1 MDLQRDVCT
10 GVYVIAEV
18 GSVHDGSF
26 GNALKLIEVASQCG
40 VDAVKFQTHIAE
52 AETLRNAPMPSYFKG
67 EPRYIYFER
76 IAFSNA
82 QWRLIEKKCRE
93 MRLDFISSPFSKEAV
108 SMLEEVGVSKYKIPS
123 GEVTNTLLLEK
134 VGETGKEVILSSGM
148 SRWKELDKAVSILSH
163 HQNRITVVQCTS
175 EYPCSYEKVGLN
187 ILQELKDRYSY
198 PVGLSDHTLT
208 PYASLAAVTLG
219 ATVIEKH
226 LTFSRFMYGSD
237 ARHSMEPGEF
247 ANLVKGIR
255 AIEIMKKN
263 PVDKNKAAA
272 SLHEMKAVFE
282 KSIVS
287 LVDISKGSV
296 IGSEMLGLKK
306 PGTGLPA
313 TRLKDII
320 GMKTSTFIAKDT
332 LIREQD
338 LVGK

>member
-1 MDLQRDVCT
+1 MEKT
-10 GVYVIAEV
+10 YIIAEI
-18 GSVHDGSF
+18 GSVHDGSL
-26 GNALKLIEVASQCG
+26 GNARKLIDIVGLSGA
-40 VDAVKFQTHIAE
+40 DAAKFQTHIAST
-52 AETLRNAPMPSYFKG
+52 ETIRYAPMPSYFVG
-67 EPRYIYFER
+67 EPRYEYFNRTSFTVE
-76 IAFSNA
+76 
-82 QWRLIEKKCRE
+82 QWHSIKKTCQKNNVE
-93 MRLDFISSPFSKEAV
+93 FISSPFSVEAV
-108 SMLEEVGVSKYKIPS
+108 ALLDEVKVDKYKIPS
-123 GEVTNTLLLEK
+123 GEVTNTILLEEVAK
-134 VGETGKEVILSSGM
+134 TGKEVILSSGM
-148 SRWKELDKAVSILSH
+148 SSWKELDDAVDILSRYH
-163 HQNRITVVQCTS
+163 DKITILQCTS

-187 ILQELKDRYSY
+187 ILQKLKDRYSY

-208 PYASLAAVTLG
+208 SYASLAAVALG
-219 ATVIEKH
+219 AEIIERH
-226 LTFSRFMYGSD
+226 ITFSRLMYGSD

-247 ANLVKGIR
+247 AELVKGIR

-263 PVDKNKAAA
+263 PVDKNKAVA